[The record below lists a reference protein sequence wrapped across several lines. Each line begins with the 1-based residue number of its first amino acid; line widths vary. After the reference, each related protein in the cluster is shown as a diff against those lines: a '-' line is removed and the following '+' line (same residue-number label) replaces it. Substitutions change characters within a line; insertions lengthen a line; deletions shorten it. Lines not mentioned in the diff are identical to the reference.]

1 MEGGRLGS
9 DAGQHQS
16 DSLKEGANDDGC
28 LAMGLAAGLLASL
41 AFCVLGFLITFEA
54 SSDRFCPCVYS
65 ILIVLYG
72 IGTVRMVRPVL
83 QRA

>member
-1 MEGGRLGS
+1 MMMVVLRW
-9 DAGQHQS
+9 A
-16 DSLKEGANDDGC
+16 
-28 LAMGLAAGLLASL
+28 LAAGLLASL
-41 AFCVLGFLITFEA
+41 AFCVLGFLITFGA
-54 SSDRFCPCVYS
+54 SSDRFCPSVYS